1 MKQIARIVPVLL
13 LCLAGICLP
22 AGCEKA
28 EEAESAPSPG
38 TDPTAPVGFGTSVQH
53 TETRGEVITNA
64 NLASMGVFACY
75 TGVDDWTTAATPNYM
90 YNQQVTKKGDA
101 WTYTPLKYW
110 PSKANEKISFF
121 AYAPYMGAGVSGA
134 PVFSSNK
141 DGGYPSFTYTLPQDE
156 TNQQDLLIAAPE
168 MNRTRTTASIN
179 FLLKHALTKVVIRL
193 KCTEELT
200 VKSVQVTNVAQSGT
214 LSFDDTADGFHWS
227 GITGTTTCQSNAA
240 VTVPANA
247 AAPTSV
253 ATFFLLP
260 QKNTASRLKI
270 TYVKKGVTKT
280 TELSFSDATQWTT
293 GLPLTYTTRIG
304 GEASSAVVGDI
315 VCRDPSDG
323 SLYIMKPDETLTE
336 IHLQRA
342 VAIVYYKG
350 KNSGD
355 YLSDY
360 NGKISAIHG
369 YAVSL
374 REYRDGTAS
383 IPWAAVNSGN
393 ETKFVGTSTNTSD
406 FRGYYNTNCIRKASG
421 SKPLINTYAC
431 VAWAADKYE
440 AEKAHAPNGTSGWY
454 MPSIGQYKEMYRIW
468 RASLSPSFEKVG
480 KYGTLG
486 VVPPFDRGS
495 YASSTECGSS
505 LDPYDSPPSYYTSIW
520 ILSRS
525 AGVAKYAKSH
535 AAFNRPGFTF

>member
-75 TGVDDWTTAATPNYM
+75 TGADDWTTAATPNYM

-134 PVFSSNK
+134 PIFSSNK
-141 DGGYPSFTYTLPQDE
+141 DGGYPSFTYTLPQDG

-200 VKSVQVTNVAQSGT
+200 VKNVQVTNVAQSGT
-214 LSFDDTADGFHWS
+214 VSFDNTADGFHWS

-240 VTVPANA
+240 VTVPGDA
-247 AAPTSV
+247 AASTPV

-280 TELSFSDATQWTT
+280 TELSFSDAMQWTT

-342 VAIVYYKG
+342 VAIVYYRG
-350 KNSGD
+350 SGPGD
-355 YLSDY
+355 SPNDY
-360 NGKISAIHG
+360 NGKVPVIHG

-374 REYRDGTAS
+374 TEPFDGGS
-383 IPWAAVNSGN
+383 SVRWAAVKSDN
-393 ETKFVGTSTNTSD
+393 ELKLAGSSTSTTS
-406 FRGYYNTNCIRKASG
+406 FNGYYNTNYLRRVSG
-421 SKPLINTYAC
+421 STSLMNTYAC
-431 VAWAADKYE
+431 AAYASDAYE
-440 AEKAHAPNGTSGWY
+440 TEYAHVPKGTSGWY
-454 MPSIGQYKEMYRIW
+454 LPSIAQYVEMYRVW
-468 RASLSPSFEKVG
+468 REYLTPSFKKVG
-480 KYGTLG
+480 KYAKLG
-486 VVPPFDRGS
+486 VDPPFDRGM
-495 YASSTECGSS
+495 YFSSTETGTKEQYGS
-505 LDPYDSPPSYYTSIW
+505 LGKYYYSIW
-520 ILSRS
+520 GLSKLTSVVKRS
-525 AGVAKYAKSH
+525 KESYGFS
-535 AAFNRPGFTF
+535 RPGFTF